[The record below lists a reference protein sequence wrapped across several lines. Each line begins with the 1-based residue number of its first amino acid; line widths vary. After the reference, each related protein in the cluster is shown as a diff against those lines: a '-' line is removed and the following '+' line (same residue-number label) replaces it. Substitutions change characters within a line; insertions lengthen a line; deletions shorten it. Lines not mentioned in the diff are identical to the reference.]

1 MVESGQIIDSLLMML
16 SNLKK
21 LRNFIGYNR
30 VNRIINKGEIKS
42 IDQHVDEEEWLK

>member
-21 LRNFIGYNR
+21 LRNFIGYNT
-30 VNRIINKGEIKS
+30 VNRIINKGDINS
-42 IDQHVDEEEWLK
+42 SDHT